1 MRLPHRLVLPQG
13 AGRWAALLC
22 GAAALFL
29 AIAFPIALGSAV
41 EPASQALLGAVGL
54 VLSLALVLAVLCEVE
69 SSRLAVT
76 TLLLLVPG
84 TPLWD
89 ALAVGWPLSRLVAFG
104 VGALFLVLL
113 SRMRADPAGRW
124 PAIAG
129 ALAGAVSLLSP
140 TGASIAIGAAT
151 LVLAETGLS
160 RRRRAA
166 RVVLTLMSAA
176 GAAAL
181 GWLVF
186 GVHEELL
193 KNLGNPLSA
202 AGIMALI
209 ESLFRSPDGILYRSP
224 LLWLAG
230 LGGVL
235 ILRRDTRVGLAFGAT
250 VLSALLIAAALRDS
264 AARFDAMLPLLA
276 LGLSRG
282 LAVAMDAA
290 RHRPLLPLALG
301 SLAFV
306 LWNVLLMEQYRS
318 GRIARDDTVSFV
330 DVTANSASLLSEAF
344 GPPPAWPA
352 SWYVAQ
358 RYAVPL
364 DRVDALVGRRL
375 FSSPGERSVAISL
388 AGAERDGDLLLEG
401 WSSPRP
407 RGDRFCRRILG
418 QAELIVP
425 LAVREDLE
433 VGIVWVGQGP
443 VVLAVQGVSVAE
455 LPAQDDLVERHVR
468 VAAAYWH
475 PPFTRLA
482 LIAGTDAAACVE
494 QIVLTRR
501 EERAP

>member
-1 MRLPHRLVLPQG
+1 MRLLRSLAPAPGL
-13 AGRWAALLC
+13 GRWLAVLC
-22 GAAALFL
+22 GAAVLVL
-29 AIAFPIALGSAV
+29 AIALRAGWKSAA
-41 EPASQALLGAVGL
+41 EPAPQALLGAVGL
-54 VLSLALVLAVLCEVE
+54 VLSLALVLAVLHEIE
-69 SSRLAVT
+69 SPKLAVP
-76 TLLLLVPG
+76 TLLLLVLG

-89 ALAVGWPLSRLVAFG
+89 GLARGWPLSRMVAFG
-104 VGALFLVLL
+104 VGALFLALL
-113 SRMRADPAGRW
+113 SRMRADPSGRW

-129 ALAGAVSLLSP
+129 ALAGAVFLLSP

-151 LVLAETGLS
+151 LVLAESGLS

-166 RVVLTLMSAA
+166 RVVLTLVSAA
-176 GAAAL
+176 GVATL
-181 GWLVF
+181 VWLVF
-186 GVHEELL
+186 GVHAQLL
-193 KNLGNPLSA
+193 RNLGNPLSA

-235 ILRRDTRVGLAFGAT
+235 ILRRDTRVGLAFVAT

-276 LGLSRG
+276 LGLGRG

-290 RHRPLLPLALG
+290 RRRPLLPLALA

-318 GRIARDDTVSFV
+318 GRIPRDDTVSFV

-352 SWYVAQ
+352 SWYAAQ

-375 FSSPGERSVAISL
+375 FASAGERSVSISL
-388 AGAERDGDLLLEG
+388 AGTERDGDLLLEG

-433 VGIVWVGQGP
+433 VGIVWAGQGP

-455 LPAQDDLVERHVR
+455 LPAQDDLAERHVR

-482 LIAGTDAAACVE
+482 LIAGADAAACVE